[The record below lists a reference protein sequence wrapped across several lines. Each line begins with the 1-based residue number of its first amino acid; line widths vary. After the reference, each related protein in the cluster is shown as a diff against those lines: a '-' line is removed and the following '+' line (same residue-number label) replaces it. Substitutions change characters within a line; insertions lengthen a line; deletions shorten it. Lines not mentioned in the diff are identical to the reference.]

1 MFLRF
6 ITLSSDV
13 EIFSAMQW
21 YFFSRELMFIYLPQ
35 RLIEMLKVIS
45 LPKSIVNNESI
56 KQQSNPRGI
65 PEYGKFSGK

>member
-6 ITLSSDV
+6 ITLRSDV

-56 KQQSNPRGI
+56 HT
-65 PEYGKFSGK
+65 SGLNTIGYSCLI